1 MIKLRPNK
9 SISGVYYTR
18 IKVLQFKPQV
28 DLVSDEDIMDL
39 FMGLVRLI
47 KRNAELEV
55 EERYLDKIKS
65 MTRKI
70 ESLSRAGNIKQ

>member
-1 MIKLRPNK
+1 MIKLRPSK

>member
-1 MIKLRPNK
+1 MINLRPNK
-9 SISGVYYTR
+9 TINGVYYTR